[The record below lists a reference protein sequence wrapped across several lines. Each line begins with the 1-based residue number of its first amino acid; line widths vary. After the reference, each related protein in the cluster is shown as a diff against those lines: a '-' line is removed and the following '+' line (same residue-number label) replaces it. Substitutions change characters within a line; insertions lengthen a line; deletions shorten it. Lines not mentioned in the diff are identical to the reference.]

1 MLYQLIKKNCT
12 FVAKIVV
19 FDIDF
24 VHFMKLLSKEYYNE
38 EDLRL
43 FKETYKYLSGNVRP
57 MFSAN
62 EWRLIRE
69 YVKKGAIAGAYKRD
83 QHGISLLLQNV
94 QICRVLFEK
103 VGLKQPSLLT
113 VILYPLVASNVIEV
127 SEINKNFGEDT
138 AHLIDCMSKVMSLYS
153 QHDSIQ
159 DENFR
164 KLLIS
169 FAEDIRV
176 IICLIADRY
185 VLMKMLNHSTEIE
198 YRKHVTEE
206 CKCLY
211 TPIAHR
217 LGLYAIKSELEDMA
231 VKYDNREIFD
241 DIANQLHQSKS
252 AREAY
257 IKAFIE
263 PLEKRI
269 KETTDIKFSIKG
281 RTKSISSILHKLKAQ
296 NTTLD
301 KIYDLFAIRII
312 IDAPLEKEKSQCW
325 QVYSI
330 VTDMY
335 VPNPKRLKDWLSI
348 PKSNGYESLHITVSG
363 PDKRW
368 VEVQIRSKRMD
379 EIAERG
385 LAAHWKYKGIKS
397 EGAADQVMASIR
409 EALENNTSP
418 TEVKQDFSMDLY
430 QEEIFVFTPNGEVR
444 KLPRGA
450 TVLDFAFHIHS
461 RLGMTC
467 VGARVGNRNV
477 KINYQ
482 LKSGDTV
489 EILTNPQ
496 QTPKLDWLSI
506 VATSKARNRIKQ
518 GIKEIE
524 NREAETGKELLQRRF
539 KNRKIDIEEGEI
551 AKLILKMGFKIQT
564 HFYHALSIGE
574 INVDEVLKTWDEMQ
588 APQVDPRVA
597 ANELNKAED
606 FDLSLSQQNS
616 HTSQNQNSG
625 SDVLVIDKDLKGLD
639 YKLAGC
645 CHPIYGD
652 NVVGFVS
659 VSGGIRIHREDC
671 VNIRNLQE
679 QYPYR
684 IVRAKWSGK
693 SGSQYSIT
701 LRVVGHDDIGIVS
714 NISSIINKE
723 RDTLLRSINIDSNA
737 GVFNGHLTILVNDLS
752 SLTSVIKK
760 IKTVKGVHLVERVN

>member
-1 MLYQLIKKNCT
+1 
-12 FVAKIVV
+12 
-19 FDIDF
+19 
-24 VHFMKLLSKEYYNE
+24 MKLLNKEYYSE
-38 EDLRL
+38 AELSTFREVYTDLS
-43 FKETYKYLSGNVRP
+43 ENVRP
-57 MFSAN
+57 LFQYN
-62 EWRLIRE
+62 EWKKIRE
-69 YVKKGAIAGAYKRD
+69 YVTKGIAASAYSRD
-83 QHGISLLLQNV
+83 QHGISLLLKNI
-94 QICRVLFEK
+94 QICSVLHNK

-113 VILYPLVASNVIEV
+113 VILYPLVASNVVQIE
-127 SEINKNFGEDT
+127 EIHNDFGEET
-138 AHLIDCMSKVMSLYS
+138 AHLIDGMSKVMALYQ

-169 FAEDIRV
+169 LADDIRV

-185 VLMKMLNHSTEIE
+185 VLMKMLNHSEDIE
-198 YRKHVTEE
+198 YRKKVTEE
-206 CKCLY
+206 CRCLY
-211 TPIAHR
+211 TPLAHR

-231 VKYDNREIFD
+231 VKYDEREVYD
-241 DIANQLHQSKS
+241 DIARQLQQTKT
-252 AREAY
+252 ARETY
-257 IKAFIE
+257 IQNFIE
-263 PLEKRI
+263 PIKKKLE
-269 KETTDIKFSIKG
+269 ETDIKFTIKG
-281 RTKSISSILHKLKAQ
+281 RTKSISSILHKLRAQ

-301 KIYDLFAIRII
+301 KIYDLFAIRVI

-335 VPNPKRLKDWLSI
+335 VPNPRRLKDWLSI

-363 PDKRW
+363 PENRW

-409 EALENNTSP
+409 EALEHNTSP

-430 QEEIFVFTPNGEVR
+430 NEEIFVFTPNGEVR
-444 KLPRGA
+444 KLPKGA

-461 RLGMTC
+461 KLGMTC
-467 VGARVGNRNV
+467 VGAKVGNRNV

-496 QTPKLDWLSI
+496 QSPKMDWLSI
-506 VATSKARNRIKQ
+506 VSTSKARNRIKQ
-518 GIKEIE
+518 GLKEIE

-539 KNRKIDIEEGEI
+539 KNRKVDIDEGEI
-551 AKLILKMGFKIQT
+551 AKLILKMGFKVQT

-574 INVDEVLKTWDEMQ
+574 INVDEVLKTWEEMQ
-588 APQVDPRVA
+588 KPQEDPHPILA
-597 ANELNKAED
+597 EHKAEE
-606 FDLSLSQQNS
+606 FDLSLNN
-616 HTSQNQNSG
+616 TSQPSATNG
-625 SDVLVIDKDLKGLD
+625 DVLVIDKDLKGLD

-652 NVVGFVS
+652 NVIGFVS
-659 VSGGIRIHREDC
+659 VQGGIRIHRDDC
-671 VNIRNLQE
+671 VNIKNLME

-701 LRVVGHDDIGIVS
+701 LRVVGQDDIGIVS

-723 RDTLLRSINIDSNA
+723 KDTLLRSINIDSNA
-737 GVFNGHLTILVNDLS
+737 GLFNGHLTILVNDLS

-760 IKTVKGVHLVERVN
+760 IKTVKGVRHVERVN